1 MKIARRKALNA
12 DVGMFSISLD
22 TYWNQFP
29 GLREEMNA
37 KSKILKKKLTENH
50 VTVHDFGM
58 IDNARKAYEILP
70 AIKAADLDVL
80 FVDMT
85 TYGTSAT
92 FGAIIRE
99 MQCPVVL
106 VALQPLVS
114 LNYEKAT
121 TFMQLCND
129 DICAVPEFSGVA
141 IRMGKPVSDLIIGRL
156 EDDATADREITA
168 WCRIAHARHDL
179 RKARLGHMGHV
190 LEAMLDMQSDPTAL
204 TRTFG
209 CHIVQCEPDEVMR
222 EFAPLTAD
230 TPAVQ
235 TMSARIL
242 DFFDTPDPVSDPL
255 TTKLTETDLI
265 TASRAAVALERF
277 IEKKNLDGLA
287 YYYEGAPQTEM
298 QTLVTNFII
307 GNSLLTGAGFPMC
320 GEFDIKT
327 CIAMLIMDRLEIGG
341 SFAEFHPVDFSRN
354 TILIGH
360 DGPHHLNIADRKPV
374 IRSLKKYHGKPG
386 SGAGVE
392 FNIKTGP
399 ITMLSIGVKADGQ
412 FKFVLA
418 EGKSLSLPIPP
429 TGNTNT
435 HGHFS
440 SDIRTFL
447 KKWCKE
453 GPTHHFALG
462 TGHHAETIAKVAE
475 SFGVEAVIVTKGE

>member
-190 LEAMLDMQSDPTAL
+190 LEAMLDMHCDPTAL

-374 IRSLKKYHGKPG
+374 IRSLKK
-386 SGAGVE
+386 
-392 FNIKTGP
+392 
-399 ITMLSIGVKADGQ
+399 
-412 FKFVLA
+412 
-418 EGKSLSLPIPP
+418 
-429 TGNTNT
+429 
-435 HGHFS
+435 
-440 SDIRTFL
+440 
-447 KKWCKE
+447 
-453 GPTHHFALG
+453 
-462 TGHHAETIAKVAE
+462 
-475 SFGVEAVIVTKGE
+475 